1 MKDLYGVHIP
11 KPSFPG
17 VEVVARTQ
25 NEPTNMFG
33 TKYVT
38 TRCTKILSS
47 SNDPYISTTMFEWIL
62 TIEQLHTPIHLAM
75 LLQQEPNWSIKPWSH
90 GAKSTWPGPWAPPRC
105 VLFWSSPQP
114 FKKPTSPARK
124 IAATWLTYWP
134 SDPLLFWNRTW
145 WTWNLGFGMYHV
157 FFFYNIF
164 WLTAPPISDA
174 SQTTNGWWW
183 CSLHRPSVC
192 ACIVYILYNYI
203 LNTHTNIPSTST
215 VSIQRISSP
224 AIDDFLFA
232 TYEYLRFFL
241 CPNHVLKHHLQ
252 TPQSS
257 SSDSLTLKEYPQW
270 SIIEII
276 TKWLANKTVPPMKR
290 QTAKFRTSNR
300 FSRIRSC
307 HSTMLIECN
316 YPQVIKNGNG
326 NSPIDR
332 W

>member
-1 MKDLYGVHIP
+1 
-11 KPSFPG
+11 
-17 VEVVARTQ
+17 
-25 NEPTNMFG
+25 
-33 TKYVT
+33 
-38 TRCTKILSS
+38 
-47 SNDPYISTTMFEWIL
+47 MFEWIL

-203 LNTHTNIPSTST
+203 LNTHTPISPVQVLYLYRGYHRQPLTISCLLHTSTSG
-215 VSIQRISSP
+215 SSYVQTMCWN
-224 AIDDFLFA
+224 IICKLHN
-232 TYEYLRFFL
+232 LR
-241 CPNHVLKHHLQ
+241 VL
-252 TPQSS
+252 
-257 SSDSLTLKEYPQW
+257 
-270 SIIEII
+270 
-276 TKWLANKTVPPMKR
+276 
-290 QTAKFRTSNR
+290 TAWR
-300 FSRIRSC
+300 
-307 HSTMLIECN
+307 
-316 YPQVIKNGNG
+316 
-326 NSPIDR
+326 
-332 W
+332 

>member
-124 IAATWLTYWP
+124 IAVTWLTYWP

-203 LNTHTNIPSTST
+203 LNTHTH
-215 VSIQRISSP
+215 Q
-224 AIDDFLFA
+224 
-232 TYEYLRFFL
+232 
-241 CPNHVLKHHLQ
+241 
-252 TPQSS
+252 
-257 SSDSLTLKEYPQW
+257 YPQYKYCIYTED
-270 SIIEII
+270 IIASH
-276 TKWLANKTVPPMKR
+276 W
-290 QTAKFRTSNR
+290 R
-300 FSRIRSC
+300 FLVCYIRV
-307 HSTMLIECN
+307 
-316 YPQVIKNGNG
+316 PQVLPMSKPCAETSSA
-326 NSPIDR
+326 NSTIFEFWQPDVKR
-332 W
+332 VPAMVHHWNHHQVTSK

>member
-1 MKDLYGVHIP
+1 MDFDYRTTAYSH
-11 KPSFPG
+11 SPG
-17 VEVVARTQ
+17 HVAAAGTQ
-25 NEPTNMFG
+25 LKYQTMVPWYVCRPHLGPT
-33 TKYVT
+33 
-38 TRCTKILSS
+38 
-47 SNDPYISTTMFEWIL
+47 
-62 TIEQLHTPIHLAM
+62 
-75 LLQQEPNWSIKPWSH
+75 
-90 GAKSTWPGPWAPPRC
+90 AKSTWPGPWAPPRR

-114 FKKPTSPARK
+114 FKKPTSPARQ

-157 FFFYNIF
+157 FFYNIF

-192 ACIVYILYNYI
+192 ACIVYVLYNYI
-203 LNTHTNIPSTST
+203 YIFQTHTHTNIPSTST
-215 VSIQRISSP
+215 VSIQRLSSP

-232 TYEYLRFFL
+232 TYLRFFL
-241 CPNHVLKHHLQ
+241 CPTHVLKHHLQ
-252 TPQSS
+252 TPRSS

-307 HSTMLIECN
+307 EIACSFANKCGIWHKRNWIL
-316 YPQVIKNGNG
+316 
-326 NSPIDR
+326 
-332 W
+332 